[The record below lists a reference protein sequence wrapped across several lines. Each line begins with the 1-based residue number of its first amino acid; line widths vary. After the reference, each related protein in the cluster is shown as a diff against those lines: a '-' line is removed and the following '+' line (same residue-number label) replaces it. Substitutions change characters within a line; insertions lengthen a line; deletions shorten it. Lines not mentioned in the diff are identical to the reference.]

1 MVKPYDMT
9 TFVERSLSN
18 NSGVCDSV
26 QEALAG
32 VQDLDELTEKLSAIL
47 DAQLARAGSSDS
59 SSSGGGSRGKSNHSS
74 NSNSSNNNTNNEGP
88 MDISQLASIR
98 RVVEDL
104 SARKAALA
112 THAYDLID
120 QATRAVD
127 EDVKSV
133 EQCVEMSGND
143 MRQLLDVYSG
153 VKASDSISG
162 GTSLVSANEPLYCLC
177 NQVAF
182 GEMISCDDDECTI
195 EWFHYACVG
204 LTKEPRGSAWFCPIC
219 AQNHKRTG
227 SRRRR

>member
-1 MVKPYDMT
+1 MT

-18 NSGVCDSV
+18 NSGMCDSV

-32 VQDLDELTEKLSAIL
+32 VQDLDDLTEKLSAIL
-47 DAQLARAGSSDS
+47 DTQLAQAGSNGS
-59 SSSGGGSRGKSNHSS
+59 SSSSSGGGGSRGKSSGSS
-74 NSNSSNNNTNNEGP
+74 NGNNNDTYNKGP

-127 EDVKSV
+127 DDVKSV

-177 NQVAF
+177 NHVAF
-182 GEMISCDDDECTI
+182 GEMISCDDDECAI